1 METNIQDQQVINSEQ
16 INAAP
21 SEGSIDLPVIDETTE
36 SGAPMPGRK
45 KYHSSAMYAANAWRS
60 TMKHHRQN
68 QNHTGLN
75 L

>member
-1 METNIQDQQVINSEQ
+1 METNIQDQQAISGELINMVSSEQ
-16 INAAP
+16 N
-21 SEGSIDLPVIDETTE
+21 SDLPVINETAE
-36 SGAPMPGRK
+36 SGEPMPGRR